1 MIQPELED
9 ADIQTDPDVE
19 LAKATLRKL
28 CDDHINEQVRFQ
40 AAVELLHLAGV
51 FPKQDDE

>member
-28 CDDHINEQVRFQ
+28 CEANINEQVRFQ
-40 AAVELLHLAGV
+40 AAVELLHIAGI
-51 FPKQDDE
+51 FQKQDDE